1 MSDTNGET
9 STARRMR
16 EFAGTVVR
24 GISDRNVTFMAGSI
38 AYQAFI
44 SLIPLLVLAFFLV
57 SVVGDEG
64 LASQVTQTTQGFLP
78 AAGNELLEGAISG
91 SVATTGGTVIG
102 LVTLLWG
109 SLKIFRG
116 LDTAFSEIYESTGE
130 ASFVDQLRDAFVVF
144 FAIGLALLAAAV
156 ASVVFAIFPENTLIG
171 VLNPIVL
178 VVGLTLAFV
187 PMYYYFPDVETT
199 VREILPG
206 AVAAA
211 IGWAVLQG
219 LFQVYVSVAAGS
231 ESAGPIGAILLLLS
245 WLYFGGLV
253 LLIGAVVN
261 AARSGHL
268 PAADGSAEHGTPVD
282 SRDDDRPQEFDG
294 IHAASGPRPG
304 AERTFERNI
313 ARLEREVADLEGQ
326 LAMLENDLGAQRSR
340 RYRLEDRAATLE
352 AETERLRSENRDL
365 RRRVE
370 RQSRPAWRRTLERLF
385 ERATSVNVGVVRRS

>member
-1 MSDTNGET
+1 
-9 STARRMR
+9 
-16 EFAGTVVR
+16 
-24 GISDRNVTFMAGSI
+24 MAGSI

-44 SLIPLLVLAFFLV
+44 SLIPLLVLVFFLV

-64 LASQVTQTTQGFLP
+64 LASQVTRTTQGFLP
-78 AAGNELLEGAISG
+78 AAGNELLEDAISG
-91 SVATTGGTVIG
+91 SVATTGGTAIG

-156 ASVVFAIFPENTLIG
+156 ASVVFAVFSESTLIG
-171 VLNPIVL
+171 LLNPAVL

-206 AVAAA
+206 AVVAA
-211 IGWAVLQG
+211 IGWAALQG
-219 LFQVYVSVAAGS
+219 LFQVYVSVTADSA
-231 ESAGPIGAILLLLS
+231 SAGPIGAILLLLS

-268 PAADGSAEHGTPVD
+268 PPTDPPSTARPTTPSTTIDRGDSMVSTRLPGRNWEPNERPSAVSPVSSGRSRTSRANSQCSRTTWVPNAADGID
-282 SRDDDRPQEFDG
+282 SRTERRRWKRKPSDSALRIESS
-294 IHAASGPRPG
+294 AAGSNARVVRPG
-304 AERTFERNI
+304 GERSSESSS
-313 ARLEREVADLEGQ
+313 GQ
-326 LAMLENDLGAQRSR
+326 
-340 RYRLEDRAATLE
+340 RA
-352 AETERLRSENRDL
+352 
-365 RRRVE
+365 
-370 RQSRPAWRRTLERLF
+370 
-385 ERATSVNVGVVRRS
+385 

>member
-9 STARRMR
+9 SAARQMR

-64 LASQVTQTTQGFLP
+64 LASQVTRTTQGFLP
-78 AAGNELLEGAISG
+78 AAGNELLEDAISG
-91 SVATTGGTVIG
+91 SVATTGGTAIG
-102 LVTLLWG
+102 LITLLWG

-156 ASVVFAIFPENTLIG
+156 ASVVFAVFPESTLIG
-171 VLNPIVL
+171 VLNPTVL

-206 AVAAA
+206 AVVAA
-211 IGWAVLQG
+211 IGWAALQG
-219 LFQVYVSVAAGS
+219 LFQVYVSVAADS

-268 PAADGSAEHGTPVD
+268 PAGGSAEYGALGD
-282 SRDDDRPQEFDG
+282 SRDDYRSRGFDG
-294 IHAASGPRPG
+294 VPAASGPKPG
-304 AERTFERNI
+304 AERTSERSI

-340 RYRLEDRAATLE
+340 RYRLEDRAAALE

-370 RQSRPAWRRTLERLF
+370 RESRPAWRRTLERVF